1 MGMASGDRKEGVYWM
16 TEFEH
21 FRDNYCGH
29 QSGTLKFDS
38 EEDPVPGCTYKNEV
52 NASCWADWQ
61 KCTIE
66 NCPFFQ
72 KFEIKRR
79 RM

>member
-1 MGMASGDRKEGVYWM
+1 M

-29 QSGTLKFDS
+29 QSATLNFDTD
-38 EEDPVPGCTYKNEV
+38 EEASRGCAYKNEV
-52 NASCWADWQ
+52 SASCWDDWQ
-61 KCTIE
+61 KCNEE

-72 KFEIKRR
+72 RFEVRR
-79 RM
+79 ILS

>member
-1 MGMASGDRKEGVYWM
+1 M

-29 QSGTLKFDS
+29 QSATLKFDTD
-38 EEDPVPGCTYKNEV
+38 EEASRGCAYKNEV
-52 NASCWADWQ
+52 SASCWDDWQ
-61 KCTIE
+61 KCNEE

-72 KFEIKRR
+72 RFEVRR
-79 RM
+79 ILS